1 MARSG
6 GHSSSPQIRQDLR
19 WPESTPDDQTVRVF
33 RVLGNSIRLRIL
45 WLLAHREEFGV
56 EIDPCCDGEVVCV
69 CRIKALF
76 DISAPDLSHH
86 LRVLREAGL
95 VEARRAGIWTH
106 YSLRSESLGT
116 VLEVMSELHGNNH
129 MKAHLPGLVAASDAD
144 RDTDPD
150 MSAAKVTQGGT
161 AGRAR

>member
-1 MARSG
+1 MARSIG
-6 GHSSSPQIRQDLR
+6 ISSSLQIRQGLR

-33 RVLGNSIRLRIL
+33 QVLGNPIRLRIL

-95 VEARRAGIWTH
+95 VEAQRAGIWTH
-106 YSLRSESLGT
+106 YSLRSESLAT
-116 VLEVMSELHGNNH
+116 ALEVISELHGNNH
-129 MKAHLPGLVAASDAD
+129 MKARLAGPMAASDAD
-144 RDTDPD
+144 RDTDAD
-150 MSAAKVTQGGT
+150 MSAARWKLLGP
-161 AGRAR
+161 

>member
-1 MARSG
+1 
-6 GHSSSPQIRQDLR
+6 LR

-33 RVLGNSIRLRIL
+33 RVLGNPIRLRIL

-95 VEARRAGIWTH
+95 VDAQRAGIWTH
-106 YSLRSESLGT
+106 YSLRSESFAT
-116 VLEVMSELHGNNH
+116 VLEVMSQLHGTSRI
-129 MKAHLPGLVAASDAD
+129 KAHPAGSVAASDAD
-144 RDTDPD
+144 READPD
-150 MSAAKVTQGGT
+150 MGAAEVTQSGK
-161 AGRAR
+161 AGRVR

>member
-1 MARSG
+1 MARNG
-6 GHSSSPQIRQDLR
+6 GNNSSPIVGQGLR

-33 RVLGNSIRLRIL
+33 RVLGNPIRLRIL

-76 DISAPDLSHH
+76 DISVPDLSHH

-95 VEARRAGIWTH
+95 VEAQRAGIWTH
-106 YSLRSESLGT
+106 YSLRSESLTT
-116 VLEVMSELHGNNH
+116 VLGVMSALHGDRHNKDN
-129 MKAHLPGLVAASDAD
+129 KAHPTDPVAA
-144 RDTDPD
+144 
-150 MSAAKVTQGGT
+150 V
-161 AGRAR
+161 